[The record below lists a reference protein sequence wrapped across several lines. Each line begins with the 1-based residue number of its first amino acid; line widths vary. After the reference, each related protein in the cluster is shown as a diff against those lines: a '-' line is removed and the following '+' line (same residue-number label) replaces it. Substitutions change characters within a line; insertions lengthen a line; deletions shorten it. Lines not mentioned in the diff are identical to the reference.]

1 MSRGA
6 RILVVEDEAMVA
18 MLIEDTLSDA
28 GFKVLG
34 PAATVAEAM
43 AVLDAERP
51 AGAVLDLNLGGDS
64 SGPVADRLAAEGIP
78 FLICSGYGASGVPP
92 AHTGRPVLPKP
103 YDPGELLR
111 TMRRLLSR

>member
-1 MSRGA
+1 MSRRA

-18 MLIEDTLSDA
+18 MLLEDTLNDA
-28 GFKVLG
+28 GFQVLG

-51 AGAVLDLNLGGDS
+51 AGAVLDINLGGETS
-64 SGPVADRLAAEGIP
+64 APVADRLAAEGVP

-92 AHTGRPVLPKP
+92 AHAARPVLAKP

-111 TMRRLLSR
+111 TMRRLLGG

>member
-1 MSRGA
+1 MSRAA
-6 RILVVEDEAMVA
+6 RILVVEDEAIVG

-34 PAATVAEAM
+34 PAATVADAM
-43 AVLDAERP
+43 ALLDADRP
-51 AGAVLDLNLGGDS
+51 AGAVLDINLGGETS
-64 SGPVADRLAAEGIP
+64 TPVADRLAADGIP

-92 AHTGRPVLPKP
+92 RHAARPVLAKP

-111 TMRRLLSR
+111 TMRRLLAG